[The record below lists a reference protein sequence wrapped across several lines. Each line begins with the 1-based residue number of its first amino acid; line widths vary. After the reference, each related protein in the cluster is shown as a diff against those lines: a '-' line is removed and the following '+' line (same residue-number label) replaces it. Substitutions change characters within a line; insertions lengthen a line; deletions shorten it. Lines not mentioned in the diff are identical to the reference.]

1 MRMLWAIRPASTM
14 CWTRSQ
20 RIWESLTAQQ
30 QEAQEEVKRPFAQ
43 EQELTDKTNRLN
55 VLRLALHMDDSEK
68 PQPEHTEEKPSIR
81 GMLKRMGMESAATA
95 AAPGR
100 SHSQE
105 AELA

>member
-1 MRMLWAIRPASTM
+1 
-14 CWTRSQ
+14 
-20 RIWESLTAQQ
+20 
-30 QEAQEEVKRPFAQ
+30 
-43 EQELTDKTNRLN
+43 
-55 VLRLALHMDDSEK
+55 MDDGEK